1 MASAGAGG
9 LSIDCSTTANA
20 RAARAYPASTLRY
33 ILGLFEAISE
43 FHDITFDLVAATGN
57 VTIKSIA

>member
-9 LSIDCSTTANA
+9 LSIGYSTTTDARVA
-20 RAARAYPASTLRY
+20 RACPASTLRY
-33 ILGLFEAISE
+33 ILGLFEAISK
-43 FHDITFDLVAATGN
+43 FHDITFDLIAATGN